1 MGYYDW
7 DDEGV
12 LALGAL
18 ILRRPHRGTWAFS
31 GKLFSKSGKV
41 NTSVEPK
48 TMILCIAFLTCV
60 FVHFLLSVQA
70 PPRWESAVGF

>member
-18 ILRRPHRGTWAFS
+18 ILRRPRRGTWAFL
-31 GKLFSKSGKV
+31 GKLFSKLGKV

-48 TMILCIAFLTCV
+48 SLFLCIAFVTCGYLCV
-60 FVHFLLSVQA
+60 SF
-70 PPRWESAVGF
+70 